1 MQYCVNPLENK
12 LQNETLY
19 RSARLFRMP
28 QSRDL
33 INVFEAIKKL
43 KDSTAVEALSMMF
56 YLSFPEASPNSLNF
70 LSDSYKKAIKN

>member
-1 MQYCVNPLENK
+1 
-12 LQNETLY
+12 
-19 RSARLFRMP
+19 MP